1 MHERKVNSS
10 GRVRPC
16 VQHPSPFSIFPD
28 GYRVSLSICLK
39 NVINFLNSLDLS
51 CFSWLMFWFS
61 NRMWREEKRI
71 VSRRIACIRHKTMAH
86 PNMAVSRWK
95 KFEWNEATETLS
107 CDFLS
112 NSQAEKCWNSKA
124 IEKKATSDKLLFVTS
139 LLKNN
144 DAHLKLFQLFF
155 VHVRSTL

>member
-39 NVINFLNSLDLS
+39 NVINFLNS

-95 KFEWNEATETLS
+95 KIRMKRSNWNT
-107 CDFLS
+107 FLWF
-112 NSQAEKCWNSKA
+112 SQQQPGRERNSKA